1 MKSEPSREEQIEEE
15 RQNNEW
21 LLDLDNLPPIPHRWI
36 DRGMKM
42 TCEDA
47 GHPYHEVFKIR
58 RASR

>member
-1 MKSEPSREEQIEEE
+1 MKSEREEQVEEE

-47 GHPYHEVFKIR
+47 GHPYHEAWKR
-58 RASR
+58 R